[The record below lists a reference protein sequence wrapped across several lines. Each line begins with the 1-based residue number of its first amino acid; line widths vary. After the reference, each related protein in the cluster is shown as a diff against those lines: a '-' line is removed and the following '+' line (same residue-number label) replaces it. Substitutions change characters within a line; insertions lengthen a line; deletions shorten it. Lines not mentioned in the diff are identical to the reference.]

1 MIERLSW
8 DLFVIVFLVT
18 IIAYSFIIGRN
29 NTLKVI
35 VGTYIAALAAD
46 ALGNIF
52 GLYFT
57 GSKFVAKVLNS
68 SVVANDLEAV
78 ILLKV
83 FLFIVL
89 VILFSV
95 RGAFNVNTDA
105 HKSGAIRLVILLVLG
120 FLCATFIMSTLIV
133 YASGVSFVNGSVS
146 GINTDMGA
154 LFRDSKLIKILAQYY
169 NFWFAL
175 PALTLV
181 GSGFL
186 FNNDND

>member
-8 DLFVIVFLVT
+8 DLFVIVFMVT

-35 VGTYIAALAAD
+35 VGAYIAALAAD
-46 ALGNIF
+46 AIGNIF

-57 GSKFVAKVLNS
+57 GSKVVAKVLNS
-68 SVVANDLEAV
+68 NVIANDLEAV

-95 RGAFNVNTDA
+95 KGAFHVNTDP
-105 HKSGAIRLVILLVLG
+105 HKSSTMRLVILLVLG
-120 FLCATFIMSTLIV
+120 FLCASFIMSTLIV
-133 YASGVSFVNGSVS
+133 YASGVSFVSGSVT
-146 GINTDMGA
+146 GIGPDMGS
-154 LFRDSKLIKILAQYY
+154 LFKDSRLIKILGQYY

-175 PALTLV
+175 PALTLI

-186 FNNDND
+186 FNSDND

>member
-1 MIERLSW
+1 MLERLSW

-46 ALGNIF
+46 AIGNIF

-57 GSKFVAKVLNS
+57 GSKFVAKVFNNS
-68 SVVANDLEAV
+68 IVANDLEAV

-95 RGAFNVNTDA
+95 KSAFSVNTDSNR
-105 HKSGAIRLVILLVLG
+105 SGVIRLAILFLLG
-120 FLCATFIMSTLIV
+120 FLCAAFIMSTLIV
-133 YASGVSFVNGSVS
+133 YASGVSFVSGSVT
-146 GINTDMGA
+146 GINTEMTL
-154 LFRDSKLIKILAQYY
+154 LFKESRLIKILAQYY

-175 PALTLV
+175 PAFALI
-181 GSGFL
+181 GASFL
-186 FNNDND
+186 FNSRND